1 MWMSRRQ
8 RRSMSARPPSS
19 ARRGPEPS
27 RGFARPRPGR
37 GLARVAMAFCLFAAA
52 NGQNVAGESGTF
64 VDVTPNVQTQLDGRF
79 GTAPSHRSGHT
90 MVRPPARP
98 TARASRR
105 PARRESWCSFR
116 TGRRDVVRFGTRR
129 FSFSSRVSR
138 RVARARRGKNEK
150 DTLQAGERSNE
161 ASASRASRGDAPSFT
176 LKILSRRGALASFG
190 PSASSAAASAYV
202 TTETRGRRAGLAR
215 PAPAGTRGPRRAPAR
230 DPLASPTRRPNDPAR
245 AVDELAVDDIAAR
258 VVAVDMACVLV
269 PARAPLTRTTARHRV
284 YSKHHRYFLS
294 AQADRSRTLESTHGS
309 RASRDPRPRADK
321 VPQSSKN

>member
-1 MWMSRRQ
+1 MAGRN
-8 RRSMSARPPSS
+8 A
-19 ARRGPEPS
+19 
-27 RGFARPRPGR
+27 GFR
-37 GLARVAMAFCLFAAA
+37 AMR
-52 NGQNVAGESGTF
+52 
-64 VDVTPNVQTQLDGRF
+64 D
-79 GTAPSHRSGHT
+79 
-90 MVRPPARP
+90 
-98 TARASRR
+98 ARASRIAPTR
-105 PARRESWCSFR
+105 LEREIRGAVAGARVASPP
-116 TGRRDVVRFGTRR
+116 VAP
-129 FSFSSRVSR
+129 R

-190 PSASSAAASAYV
+190 TSASSAAASAYV

-294 AQADRSRTLESTHGS
+294 ASKRTVRERSGPSTVCA
-309 RASRDPRPRADK
+309 RRAIRAASR
-321 VPQSSKN
+321 